1 MRFLKK
7 LLGWFRIA
15 KNPAKVFAEE
25 PRGLICQKRN
35 LSN

>member
-1 MRFLKK
+1 MKLLKK
-7 LLGWFRIA
+7 FFEWFRIA

>member
-1 MRFLKK
+1 MRALKK
-7 LLGWFRIA
+7 FLGWFRIA